1 MILQCPNCGK
11 EIESTMPICPHCSM
25 PFGSFCEIE
34 STDVFPDNKPVDRV
48 VDLNANIVNVT
59 NSITPSKS
67 GVVANIRFAN
77 ATDKDIAAIKFNA
90 RATNSFG
97 EVVEV
102 AGKEEFQLLIQ
113 DIRVEAFK
121 ESAIY
126 KVNINN
132 STIRELKLIEAQIRF
147 IDGEVAD
154 YKGEHLIY
162 VPYREL
168 LANTVTHQ
176 DVVQCLNADLNFKAK
191 YHPWQNNDVW
201 LCTCGRCMSHDQSEC
216 SYCHNT
222 KDQFK
227 LFDQNDLAQ
236 KASQLQLNRVVA
248 KIKEEQ
254 AHKQQQ
260 ELLRQQ
266 EETARIVKEAKRKKT
281 IKKTIITAIVLLI
294 VGAMSSG
301 AYWYWKTNYY
311 YSPEELAHIEKV
323 INLIDKAPS
332 VRTNRAFNIS
342 NVQEAY
348 DTLTDREKLKVT
360 NYQLLVDTTAQI
372 EAEEKAKRGQ
382 AIKDAITCIDEIG
395 EVTFDRATN
404 DRIEKAKRAFGLVA
418 EEDLEKVTNQSILI
432 EAQEKYEPWLTQL
445 RNSKTSFS
453 VAEKYEQNKNYE
465 KAIEQYKK
473 VIVEDDDYYDLAQ
486 KKITELEAQ
495 IRADQQ
501 AQAAAQAKAQQE
513 AAAKVQEQMNAK
525 CKQVAPILKAMK
537 KIYKL
542 DFDEVSQVRSS
553 ANYRLMAFVVGGV
566 RYIALNDVATAL
578 DFMPYFNMR
587 TDYDSWYE
595 FINMNDHKDRL
606 NDAELN
612 ELWNAVIESTSAV
625 DVKTVLS
632 YIE

>member
-11 EIESTMPICPHCSM
+11 EIESTMSACPHCSM
-25 PFGSFCEIE
+25 SFGSFCEIE

-48 VDLNANIVNVT
+48 VDLNANIVNII

-67 GVVANIRFAN
+67 GVVANIRFTN
-77 ATDKDIAAIKFNA
+77 ATDKDIVAIKFNA

-121 ESAIY
+121 ESTIY

-132 STIRELKLIEAQIRF
+132 STIRELQLREAQIRF
-147 IDGEVAD
+147 FDGEVAD

-176 DVVQCLNADLNFKAK
+176 DVVQGLNSSLNFKAK

-236 KASQLQLNRVVA
+236 KASQLQLNRIVA

-281 IKKTIITAIVLLI
+281 IKRTIITAIVLLV

-323 INLIDKAPS
+323 INLIDKAPG

-360 NYQLLVDTTAQI
+360 NYQLLVDTMAQI
-372 EAEEKAKRGQ
+372 EAEEKAKRDQ
-382 AIKDAITCIDEIG
+382 AVKDAITRIDEIG

-473 VIVEDDDYYDLAQ
+473 VIVEDDDYYELAQ
-486 KKITELEAQ
+486 KKIAELEAQ

-513 AAAKVQEQMNAK
+513 AVAKAQAQMNTK

-537 KIYKL
+537 KIYK
-542 DFDEVSQVRSS
+542 FDYSQVSQCRTNS
-553 ANYRLMAFVVGGV
+553 NYSLMACTINGV
-566 RYIALNDVATAL
+566 RYIATNDTSMSLAL
-578 DFMPYFNMR
+578 MPFFNTRVDFNLL
-587 TDYDSWYE
+587 YD
-595 FINMNDHKDRL
+595 FANMNDHKDRMTTS
-606 NDAELN
+606 ELN
-612 ELWNAVIESTSAV
+612 SLWDSIISNTAAV
-625 DVKTVLS
+625 DVQTVLS
-632 YIE
+632 YVQ